1 MKLQFN
7 LPGTNKISQ
16 SLYEKFV
23 LLSKKKKDE
32 KNTQYLSKENYC
44 KINVFIFNKL
54 DFQNWFL
61 TFLT

>member
-1 MKLQFN
+1 MKFQFN
-7 LPGTNKISQ
+7 LLGTYKISQ
-16 SLYEKFV
+16 SLYKKFV

-32 KNTQYLSKENYC
+32 KNTQYLSKENYG